1 MTSPN
6 PDIMTIKVDGQDRDF
21 IMSFGLVEELA
32 NHVGNNIEL
41 MSVVLVDHDMRR
53 LYLSSLLAER
63 SETGK
68 RLKDVDIYDV
78 RIETSDVLLLLEWA
92 TLRVTDFL
100 LSAAKAA
107 VRTATS
113 RAEEVKALVSSLS
126 GSKT

>member
-1 MTSPN
+1 
-6 PDIMTIKVDGQDRDF
+6 
-21 IMSFGLVEELA
+21 
-32 NHVGNNIEL
+32 